1 VLIRHEVML
10 INKRM
15 RLYLQK
21 GFWMENEQ
29 KAVISV
35 HKPGIKEKIFFFISG
50 VLVSVPFTLFFS
62 GFTDT
67 LCVALPFF
75 FAEVCSVVIFAPF
88 IEEFAKVFPLFYRH
102 GETERSIMTLAI
114 LIGLGFGVTE
124 FALYVFTLDAFFI
137 SRIPAVIFHAS
148 SAGITGY
155 GIAKKKP
162 IPFYLIA
169 VSLHLGNNLSALLGT
184 SLSII
189 LGLAIVITA
198 YLLAWRLYNRTSENV
213 VV

>member
-1 VLIRHEVML
+1 MAT
-10 INKRM
+10 
-15 RLYLQK
+15 
-21 GFWMENEQ
+21 EQ
-29 KAVISV
+29 KAIIHV
-35 HKPGIKEKIFFFISG
+35 HKPDIKEKSFFFLSG

-67 LCVALPFF
+67 LCVTLPFL
-75 FAEVCSVVIFAPF
+75 FAQVCSVVIFAPF

-124 FALYVFTLDAFFI
+124 LVLYVFTLDATLL
-137 SRIPAVIFHAS
+137 SRLPGVIFHAS

-162 IPFYLIA
+162 VPFYLIA
-169 VSLHLGNNLSALLGT
+169 VSLHLGNNLFALLGNA
-184 SLSII
+184 LSVIP
-189 LGLAIVITA
+189 GLVVLVIA
-198 YLLAWRLYNRTSENV
+198 YLLAWRLYRQTSETVNV
-213 VV
+213 

>member
-1 VLIRHEVML
+1 MHIRYEVTL
-10 INKRM
+10 INKKNRS
-15 RLYLQK
+15 YLQK
-21 GFWMENEQ
+21 DFWMENEQ
-29 KAVISV
+29 KAVILV
-35 HKPGIKEKIFFFISG
+35 HKPDIKEKIFFFISG

-67 LCVALPFF
+67 LCVTLPFF
-75 FAEVCSVVIFAPF
+75 FEEVCSVVIFAPF

-114 LIGLGFGVTE
+114 LTGLGFGVTE
-124 FALYVFTLDAFFI
+124 FVLYVFTLHVSFI
-137 SRIPAVIFHAS
+137 SRIPAVIFHTS
-148 SAGITGY
+148 STGITAY

-162 IPFYLIA
+162 LPFYLIA

-184 SLSII
+184 FISVIP
-189 LGLAIVITA
+189 GLVIVITT
-198 YLLAWRLYNRTSENV
+198 YLLAWRLYRRTSETV